1 MLWGHKAPLCP
12 SLPDALVAD
21 SASPVVNRPPLDQG
35 DGAGHPTRRAQVPGL
50 LLTGVTKRRKPT
62 LAHSRAKWISRL
74 L

>member
-35 DGAGHPTRRAQVPGL
+35 DGAGHPTRRAQVL
-50 LLTGVTKRRKPT
+50 DYY
-62 LAHSRAKWISRL
+62 
-74 L
+74 